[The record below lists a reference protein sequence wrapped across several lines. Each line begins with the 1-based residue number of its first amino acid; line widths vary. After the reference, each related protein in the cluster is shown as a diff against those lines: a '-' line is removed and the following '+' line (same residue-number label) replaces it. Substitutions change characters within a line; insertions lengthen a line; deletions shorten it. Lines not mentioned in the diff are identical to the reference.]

1 MLIAACF
8 LAVDCLLITACSRE
22 QKSETDLMLTTN
34 SETEES
40 VQELFSEV
48 QNSELHVKNMEL
60 NESYFLA
67 YQDFLLN
74 AEIDQEND
82 FPIWGYYLFDMNF
95 DGIPELGVLHDSGG
109 SMGGYFTFYRYDGK
123 EIIPAMLNRDGN
135 PVQISNYTQILADY
149 DSQKVYFLKEMYLLI
164 GNENG
169 TYGYIME
176 VTDENGVLYCNSLLN
191 LEVDCDPNAEI
202 CYEVQHDCEDDF
214 LSDSSIAKYLNTESY
229 SDGVWEKILPEEYLA
244 RKRELVPEEN
254 SFADLRDTD
263 AYFLLCN
270 SVYEL
275 MDNDGNFHNRRM
287 TEEEIVALLKKWIEH
302 SKIINNGE

>member
-1 MLIAACF
+1 MKRRKMLIVACF
-8 LAVDCLLITACSRE
+8 FAVDCVLLTACSRE
-22 QKSETDLMLTTN
+22 RSETDLMLTTAL
-34 SETEES
+34 ETEES
-40 VQELFSEV
+40 VQELLSEA
-48 QNSELHVKNMEL
+48 QNSELHVENMEI
-60 NESYFLA
+60 NEPYFLT

-74 AEIDQEND
+74 AEIDQESD
-82 FPIWGYYLFDMNF
+82 FPIWGYYLFDMNS

-123 EIIPAMLNRDGN
+123 EIVPAVLNRDEN
-135 PVQISNYTQILADY
+135 PVQISNYTQILADD
-149 DSQKVYFLKEMYLLI
+149 DSKKVYFLKEMYLLM

-169 TYGYIME
+169 TYGYIAE
-176 VTDENGVLYCNSLLN
+176 VTDENGVLHCNNLLR
-191 LEVDCDPNAEI
+191 LAVDCDPDAEI

-244 RKRELVPEEN
+244 RKRELIPEEN
-254 SFADLRDTD
+254 SFVDIRDTD

-275 MDNDGNFHNRRM
+275 LDDNLNFHNKRM
-287 TEEEIVALLKKWIEH
+287 TKEEIDALFKKWIE
-302 SKIINNGE
+302 SDA

>member
-1 MLIAACF
+1 MKRRKMLIAVCF
-8 LAVDCLLITACSRE
+8 FAVDCLLLTACSRE
-22 QKSETDLMLTTN
+22 RSETDLMLTTTL
-34 SETEES
+34 ETEES
-40 VQELFSEV
+40 VQELFSEA
-48 QNSELHVKNMEL
+48 QNSELHVENMDM
-60 NESYFLA
+60 NEPYFLT

-74 AEIDQEND
+74 AEIDQESD

-109 SMGGYFTFYRYDGK
+109 SKGGYFTFYRYDGK
-123 EIIPAMLNRDGN
+123 EIVPAVLNRDGN
-135 PVQISNYTQILADY
+135 PVQISNYTQILADD
-149 DSQKVYFLKEMYLLI
+149 DSKKVYFLKEMYLLM

-169 TYGYIME
+169 TYGYIAE
-176 VTDENGVLYCNSLLN
+176 VTDENGVLHCNNLLR
-191 LEVDCDPNAEI
+191 LAVDCDPDAEI

-244 RKRELVPEEN
+244 RKRELIPEEN
-254 SFADLRDTD
+254 SFVDIRDTD

-275 MDNDGNFHNRRM
+275 MDDNLNFHNKRM
-287 TEEEIVALLKKWIEH
+287 TKEEIDALFKKWIE
-302 SKIINNGE
+302 SDA